1 MASVS
6 VRRGGSVRDVTAALV
21 DSSGG
26 VIPIASEFLSYVS
39 LRGCSPNTVLAYAYD
54 LAHLWRFFEAGGLSW
69 DQLTPQRSPELL
81 VYFRALPSNRRD
93 GAAGPVLATS
103 GGEPV
108 EPRRLSPGT
117 INRALA
123 AVSAFYDWAVLC
135 GRFDGPNP
143 IARITDRSIMM
154 VSDRHRPFLA
164 GIASLSPSARTMR
177 VRTPRRLPRPLDTEQ
192 VARLLLELRTRRD
205 LAMVRLM
212 LDGGLRPGEVLG
224 LHLTDVAYGRRRV
237 AVRHRDDHPRGA
249 RSKSRTER
257 IVDLH
262 EAVTLAAVSAYVM
275 SERPMD
281 ATSPLMFLVGG
292 DGLRRNEPLSYAALV
307 RLFARACERA
317 GLRAPWVTP
326 HALRHTHATRMWEAG
341 MRELTLQKRLG
352 HASVEATRLYTR
364 VSDASVVAEYR
375 RALGLGQADTP

>member
-6 VRRGGSVRDVTAALV
+6 VRRGGSVGDVTAALG

-54 LAHLWRFFEAGGLSW
+54 LAHLWRFFEASDLSW

-81 VYFRALPSNRRD
+81 VYLRALPSNRRD

-164 GIASLSPSARTMR
+164 GIAPLSPSARTIR

-192 VARLLLELRTRRD
+192 VARLLLRSASWTCMRR
-205 LAMVRLM
+205 
-212 LDGGLRPGEVLG
+212 
-224 LHLTDVAYGRRRV
+224 
-237 AVRHRDDHPRGA
+237 
-249 RSKSRTER
+249 
-257 IVDLH
+257 
-262 EAVTLAAVSAYVM
+262 
-275 SERPMD
+275 
-281 ATSPLMFLVGG
+281 
-292 DGLRRNEPLSYAALV
+292 
-307 RLFARACERA
+307 
-317 GLRAPWVTP
+317 
-326 HALRHTHATRMWEAG
+326 
-341 MRELTLQKRLG
+341 
-352 HASVEATRLYTR
+352 
-364 VSDASVVAEYR
+364 
-375 RALGLGQADTP
+375 

>member
-54 LAHLWRFFEAGGLSW
+54 LAHLWRFFEASGLSW

-123 AVSAFYDWAVLC
+123 AVSAFYDWAVLW
-135 GRFDGPNP
+135 GRFGGPNP

-164 GIASLSPSARTMR
+164 GMPRCRPQPGRSGSEHHAGCRDHLIPSRSRGCCWSCAPG
-177 VRTPRRLPRPLDTEQ
+177 VILPWC
-192 VARLLLELRTRRD
+192 V
-205 LAMVRLM
+205 
-212 LDGGLRPGEVLG
+212 
-224 LHLTDVAYGRRRV
+224 
-237 AVRHRDDHPRGA
+237 
-249 RSKSRTER
+249 
-257 IVDLH
+257 
-262 EAVTLAAVSAYVM
+262 
-275 SERPMD
+275 
-281 ATSPLMFLVGG
+281 
-292 DGLRRNEPLSYAALV
+292 
-307 RLFARACERA
+307 
-317 GLRAPWVTP
+317 
-326 HALRHTHATRMWEAG
+326 
-341 MRELTLQKRLG
+341 
-352 HASVEATRLYTR
+352 
-364 VSDASVVAEYR
+364 
-375 RALGLGQADTP
+375 